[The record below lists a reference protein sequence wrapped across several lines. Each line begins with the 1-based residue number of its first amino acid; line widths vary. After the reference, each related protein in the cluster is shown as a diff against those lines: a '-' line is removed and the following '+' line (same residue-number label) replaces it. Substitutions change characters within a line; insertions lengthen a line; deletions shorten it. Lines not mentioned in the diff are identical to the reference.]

1 MKRYA
6 IINSDN
12 IVENII
18 LWDEAAQWT
27 PPEGTTMVK
36 VEEIFCGVGW
46 KYENEAF
53 TDPDQTPAE

>member
-12 IVENII
+12 IVQNII
-18 LWDEAAQWT
+18 LWDESAQWT

-36 VEEIFCGVGW
+36 VEEILCGIGW
-46 KYENEAF
+46 KYENETF
-53 TDPDQTPAE
+53 SDPEQTSAE